1 MFGKLGWNK
10 LGVFIGG
17 VIFGSIGLKALSSKD
32 AKKVYTHLTAA
43 ALRAKDYT
51 MKRTEEIKENMEDIY
66 EDAKDINEERAAEEV
81 VIGGASEDDFREV
94 ETEEVEA
101 EE

>member
-1 MFGKLGWNK
+1 MFKKFGWNR
-10 LGVFIGG
+10 LGLFVGG

-51 MKRTEEIKENMEDIY
+51 VKRTEEIKENMEDIY
-66 EDAKDINEERAAEEV
+66 EDAKDINEERAAEEAV
-81 VIGGASEDDFREV
+81 VGEDDFREV
-94 ETEEVEA
+94 ETEEVEV

>member
-1 MFGKLGWNK
+1 MLKKLGWNK
-10 LGVFIGG
+10 IGVFVGG

-51 MKRTEEIKENMEDIY
+51 VKCTEEIRENMEDIY
-66 EDAKDINEERAAEEV
+66 EDAKDINDVRAAEEV
-81 VIGGASEDDFREV
+81 VVEDESEDNFKEV
-94 ETEEVEA
+94 ETEE
-101 EE
+101 

>member
-1 MFGKLGWNK
+1 MLKKLGWNK
-10 LGVFIGG
+10 IGVFVGG

-51 MKRTEEIKENMEDIY
+51 VKCTEEIRENIEDIY
-66 EDAKDINEERAAEEV
+66 EDAKDINDVRAAEEV
-81 VIGGASEDDFREV
+81 VVEDESEDNFKEV
-94 ETEEVEA
+94 ETEE
-101 EE
+101 